1 MRKAFYHS
9 KVNLHR
15 SIQTSADEIGPLS
28 PPLLLGASGNDCASS
43 AEGEAQAERHTRP
56 GIGEWSRLK
65 CILSVA
71 SVAIVARLPVS
82 VFRPQFKR
90 RPYETVIFMFFHF
103 FSFAPLPYNKR
114 QHLFCTDK
122 RPIHF
127 LIEAAVVYRIPGT
140 APPFTVDSPVDGRRK
155 KRRQF
160 AG

>member
-1 MRKAFYHS
+1 MYTLGCERRDRCPVTGFS
-9 KVNLHR
+9 F
-15 SIQTSADEIGPLS
+15 
-28 PPLLLGASGNDCASS
+28 PPPVQ
-43 AEGEAQAERHTRP
+43 AQAVRN
-56 GIGEWSRLK
+56 GYIY
-65 CILSVA
+65 
-71 SVAIVARLPVS
+71 
-82 VFRPQFKR
+82 VFP
-90 RPYETVIFMFFHF
+90 F